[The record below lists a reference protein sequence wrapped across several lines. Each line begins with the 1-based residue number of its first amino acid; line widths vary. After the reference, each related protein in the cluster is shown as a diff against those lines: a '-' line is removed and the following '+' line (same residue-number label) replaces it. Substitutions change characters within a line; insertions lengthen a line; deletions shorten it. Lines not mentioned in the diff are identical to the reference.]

1 MPLLHRVQSAG
12 RKGLAF
18 GYKPRRCHQDKHHD
32 DREAVVFPP
41 SAEFVRSPH
50 SLSCAGHAAPRVA
63 RAGFLDAGEVQERAE
78 AKLQR
83 LEASAPPV
91 ALGRRYLAQL
101 RVQVGPLAAYLSVL
115 GAGQEA
121 PAGAETTRCA
131 PVRDTVIGGLDGF
144 LAMRQ

>member
-1 MPLLHRVQSAG
+1 MQGRY
-12 RKGLAF
+12 RKGL
-18 GYKPRRCHQDKHHD
+18 KP
-32 DREAVVFPP
+32 
-41 SAEFVRSPH
+41 
-50 SLSCAGHAAPRVA
+50 
-63 RAGFLDAGEVQERAE
+63 
-78 AKLQR
+78 KLQR
-83 LEASAPPV
+83 LGASAPPV

-131 PVRDTVIGGLDGF
+131 SVRDTVIGGLDGF